1 MIEDEFEKAL
11 IEGRLTAAIN
21 ELYEAVQDI
30 LIQDIQ
36 EHMVIT
42 KNFLETISMKKTK
55 FTGFCLRSK
64 FSELDTFVWT
74 VV

>member
-1 MIEDEFEKAL
+1 MGDA
-11 IEGRLTAAIN
+11 GRLTF
-21 ELYEAVQDI
+21 LSQRH
-30 LIQDIQ
+30 IQ